1 MLYLIILL
9 FIQAITAL
17 HTPHS
22 KSESPLLPDASR
34 TIVGA
39 RLDLNQTLTPSL
51 NFFQEN
57 ENIAKVNIVNG
68 NGKYSTSDP
77 KEVDSEEGL
86 IDVSMVA
93 RAHPWNIHRARRD
106 EDTQES
112 QERRHTQ
119 SKKADF
125 EGGLIDLSMV
135 ARAHPWNIDRA
146 HRDEDKQESK
156 KEQRSKSRRRTG

>member
-39 RLDLNQTLTPSL
+39 RLDLK
-51 NFFQEN
+51 N